1 VGCPHQGAYLSNGDV
16 TDIEDLTLNDL
27 SHTASSSVTSTL
39 SHAATHTAAAAVVK
53 EMEPTATEPTAT
65 EPTATELTATE
76 PTATEPTATV
86 PTATELTA
94 TEPTA
99 TEPKAITAEQQA
111 DNNRDTRCGVGSGA
125 AHQLS
130 HRPPQQVAKKE
141 EGDQIGGLLACPAHG
156 YVFDLATGHCISETP
171 RPCATA
177 RTYAVC
183 LTSQN
188 RVSFVSTS
196 LLSTS
201 LLSACL

>member
-1 VGCPHQGAYLSNGDV
+1 MGCPHQGAYLSNGDV

-53 EMEPTATEPTAT
+53 EM
-65 EPTATELTATE
+65 E